1 MNPTDPNPI
10 VMHDT
15 APLAHPQPM
24 AAVAPAGA
32 MPDPTPHRRISWGA
46 VFAGALLA
54 LVTQLGLS
62 LLGAGIGLSTID
74 PMQEQNP
81 INGIGTGAVIWYG
94 ISTLIALYIGGMVAG
109 RLAGA
114 PRRIDGLLH
123 GLLSWGLV
131 TLFTFYLLTTA
142 VGRIIS
148 GVGGVAG
155 RALTAAGSGITAV
168 APQAGDAIKSE
179 LKEKG
184 IDMNDVK
191 SEARKFLR
199 QTGKAELSPENI
211 ERQAKAAGRD
221 VQTEAG
227 QSATN
232 PQATDDNLDDVIDKL
247 TSRAENIGD
256 AADRDAA
263 VNVVMKRTSKSRAES
278 ERIVDNW
285 ITTAKRAQAKFK
297 EAKDAAALRAREAG
311 DAAASGLS
319 KAAIFAFIGMVLG
332 AAAAGFGGRQ
342 ATPDEN
348 LVVSTTGRR
357 RTLA

>member
-1 MNPTDPNPI
+1 MNPNSNLPLATAT
-10 VMHDT
+10 VMTDT
-15 APLAHPQPM
+15 AATYRTTPLA
-24 AAVAPAGA
+24 A
-32 MPDPTPHRRISWGA
+32 DPVPHRRISWGA

-74 PMQEQNP
+74 PLQEQNP
-81 INGIGTGAVIWYG
+81 MSGIGTGAIIWYG
-94 ISTLIALYIGGMVAG
+94 ISTLLALYVGGVVAG

-114 PRRIDGLLH
+114 PRRTDGLLH

-155 RALTAAGSGITAV
+155 RALTAAGSGIAAV
-168 APQAGDAIKSE
+168 APEAGDAIKGE
-179 LKEKG
+179 LKAQG
-184 IDMNDVK
+184 IDLNDVK
-191 SEARKFLR
+191 REARLLLR
-199 QTGKAELSPENI
+199 QTGKAELNPDNLA
-211 ERQAKAAGRD
+211 RQAKAAGRD
-221 VQTEAG
+221 VRAEAG
-227 QSATN
+227 QSAAN
-232 PQATDDNLDDVIDKL
+232 PMATDDNFDDVIDKL
-247 TSRAENIGD
+247 SARAENIGD

-263 VNVVMKRTSKSRAES
+263 VNVVMKRTGKPRAEA
-278 ERIVDNW
+278 ERVVDNW
-285 ITTAKRAQAKFK
+285 IATAKEAQAKFK
-297 EAKDAAALRAREAG
+297 QAKDATARKAREAG

-348 LVVSTTGRR
+348 LVVDATAHRN
-357 RTLA
+357 A

>member
-1 MNPTDPNPI
+1 MNPSTNPA
-10 VMHDT
+10 D
-15 APLAHPQPM
+15 
-24 AAVAPAGA
+24 
-32 MPDPTPHRRISWGA
+32 PHRATTAASLTSEAVRSHTVADAAPHKRISWGA

-74 PMQEQNP
+74 PLEEQNP
-81 INGIGTGAVIWYG
+81 MSGIGTGAVIWYG
-94 ISTLIALYIGGMVAG
+94 ISTLVALYVGGVVAG

-114 PRRIDGLLH
+114 PRRTDGLLH

-155 RALTAAGSGITAV
+155 RALTAAGSGIAAV
-168 APQAGDAIKSE
+168 APQAGEAIKGE
-179 LKEKG
+179 LKDQG
-184 IDMNDVK
+184 IDLNDVK
-191 SEARKFLR
+191 REARLLLR
-199 QTGKAELSPENI
+199 QTGKAELSPENL
-211 ERQAKAAGRD
+211 ERQARAAGRD
-221 VQTEAG
+221 AKAEAG
-227 QSATN
+227 QAAAN
-232 PQATDDNLDDVIDKL
+232 PQATGDNFDDVIDQL
-247 TSRAENIGD
+247 TSRAGNIGN

-263 VNVVMKRTSKSRAES
+263 VNVVMKRTGKSRVAS
-278 ERIVDNW
+278 EQIVDNW
-285 ITTAKRAQAKFK
+285 IATAKQAQAKLSQ
-297 EAKDAAALRAREAG
+297 AKDVAGQKARQAG

-342 ATPDEN
+342 ATPDER
-348 LVVSTTGRR
+348 LVDASQR
-357 RTLA
+357 RTVA